1 MLKRLALL
9 ASLMAG
15 PAFAAPAA
23 VVFVNGIQ
31 NTFDDS
37 VASML
42 VLKGNMKA
50 KKLDKDFVYGNAY
63 NASNGF
69 FSDMWQ
75 VFQQKNNE
83 TQDAKDFWRML
94 DGGAAQ
100 AGWMSQAIYDKYLN
114 AFSTSSMPELPEHLK
129 VYRQYLAE
137 GRKLVLVAHSQG
149 NLYANAEQNLLISG
163 PNSAQ
168 GKVSSVGV
176 ASPAQYL
183 MPGSSYI
190 TSSWDQVISGLRLIK
205 KALPSNI
212 SIGFHPT
219 QDTMGHSFVK
229 IYMNTEYPAAEQVLS
244 KVSLQAI

>member
-9 ASLMAG
+9 TSLMAG

-23 VVFVNGIQ
+23 VIFINGVQ
-31 NTFDDS
+31 STFDDS

-42 VLKGNMKA
+42 VLKGNLKA
-50 KKLDKDFVYGNAY
+50 KKLDKNFVYGNAY
-63 NASNGF
+63 NTSNGF
-69 FSDMWQ
+69 FSDLWQ

-83 TQDAKDFWRML
+83 TQDAKNFWRML
-94 DGGAAQ
+94 DGGTAQ

-114 AFSTSSMPELPEHLK
+114 AFSSSSMPELPEHLK
-129 VYRQYLAE
+129 IYRQYLAE

-149 NLYANAEQNLLISG
+149 NLYANAEQNMLISG
-163 PNSAQ
+163 PKNMQ
-168 GKVSSVGV
+168 GKVSSVGT
-176 ASPAQYL
+176 ASPAQHL

-190 TSSWDQVISGLRLIK
+190 TSSWDQVINGLRLIK
-205 KALPSNI
+205 TTLPSNI

-219 QDTMGHSFVK
+219 QDIMGHSFVK

-244 KVSLQAI
+244 KVSQQAV

>member
-1 MLKRLALL
+1 MLKRLILL
-9 ASLMAG
+9 ATLIAS

-42 VLKGNMKA
+42 VLKANMKA

-75 VFQQKNNE
+75 VFQQKKHE
-83 TQDAKDFWRML
+83 TQNVKDFWRML
-94 DGGAAQ
+94 DGGTTQ
-100 AGWMSQAIYDKYLN
+100 AGWMSQDIYDKYLN
-114 AFSTSSMPELPEHLK
+114 SLSTSSMPELPEHLK
-129 VYRQYLAE
+129 MYRQYLAE

-149 NLYANAEQNLLISG
+149 NLYANAEQNMLVSG
-163 PNSAQ
+163 PRSAQ
-168 GKVSSVGV
+168 GKISSVGV

-183 MPGSSYI
+183 LPGSSYI
-190 TSSWDQVISGLRLIK
+190 TSSWDQVINGLRMIK
-205 KALPSNI
+205 NALPSNI
-212 SIGFHPT
+212 SIGFQPA
-219 QDTMGHSFVK
+219 QDTLGHSFVK
-229 IYMNTEYPAAEQVLS
+229 IYMNNAYPAADQVLNN
-244 KVSLQAI
+244 VSLQAA

>member
-9 ASLMAG
+9 TSLMAG

-23 VVFVNGIQ
+23 VIFINGVQ
-31 NTFDDS
+31 STFDDS

-42 VLKGNMKA
+42 VLKGNLKA
-50 KKLDKDFVYGNAY
+50 KKLDKNFVYGNAY
-63 NASNGF
+63 NTSNGF
-69 FSDMWQ
+69 FSDLWQ

-83 TQDAKDFWRML
+83 TQDAKNFWRML
-94 DGGAAQ
+94 DGGTAQ

-114 AFSTSSMPELPEHLK
+114 AFSNSSMPELPEHLK
-129 VYRQYLAE
+129 IYRQYLAE

-149 NLYANAEQNLLISG
+149 NLYANAEQNMLISG
-163 PNSAQ
+163 PKNMQ
-168 GKVSSVGV
+168 GKVSSVGT

-190 TSSWDQVISGLRLIK
+190 TSSWDQVINGLRLIK
-205 KALPSNI
+205 TTLPPNI

-219 QDTMGHSFVK
+219 QDITGHSFVK

-244 KVSLQAI
+244 KVSQQAV